1 MFNECKCNY
10 PKDIVNGDSGQM
22 LTQKRHHQRNLKGG
36 KRWKLCAINCPLDT
50 IPM

>member
-22 LTQKRHHQRNLKGG
+22 LTQK
-36 KRWKLCAINCPLDT
+36 DT
-50 IPM
+50 IKEI